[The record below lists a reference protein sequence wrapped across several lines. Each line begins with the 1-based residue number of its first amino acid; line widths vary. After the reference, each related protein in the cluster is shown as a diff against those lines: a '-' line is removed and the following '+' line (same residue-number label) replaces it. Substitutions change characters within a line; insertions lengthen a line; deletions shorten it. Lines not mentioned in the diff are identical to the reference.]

1 MQLAARADD
10 SVLQGC
16 EPQRVFVLKTRTPS
30 TFYNSTTRVLKHRT
44 EPMLRRDA
52 SLHAPHGNVHGQHAR
67 AGRGVRAL
75 PSLPHEGV
83 AGPVHLAG
91 AQRVE
96 AAEDGAHAEQQQ
108 QPAAAEREREEQ
120 YALAL
125 AVGAVDARPAVVAA
139 G

>member
-1 MQLAARADD
+1 
-10 SVLQGC
+10 
-16 EPQRVFVLKTRTPS
+16 
-30 TFYNSTTRVLKHRT
+30 
-44 EPMLRRDA
+44 MLRREA
-52 SLHAPHGNVHGQHAR
+52 SLHAPHGNVHSQHAR

-83 AGPVHLAG
+83 PGPVHLAG

-120 YALAL
+120 CALAL
-125 AVGAVDARPAVVAA
+125 AVRAVVARPAVVAA